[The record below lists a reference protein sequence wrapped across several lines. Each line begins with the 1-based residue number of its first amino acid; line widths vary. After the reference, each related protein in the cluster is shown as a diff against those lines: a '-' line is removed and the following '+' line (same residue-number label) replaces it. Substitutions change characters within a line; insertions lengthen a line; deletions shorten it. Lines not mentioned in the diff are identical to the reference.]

1 VVAYP
6 VTALSEPNLVIASI
20 LVIFP
25 SDPREL
31 SSSFVPELLDEL
43 SAFFFSLPAD
53 IFHANTSRTVGQYRR
68 YIADVWPVLSVV
80 SSVWLQRASINQ
92 TPAKKRVS
100 LSTCDMATLRNFGI
114 KIPSDPREATEIT
127 NGIIELLR
135 QILNVRI
142 CIQF

>member
-1 VVAYP
+1 MTHP
-6 VTALSEPNLVIASI
+6 VTALSEPNLII
-20 LVIFP
+20 LNILAIFP

-31 SSSFVPELLDEL
+31 SSSFVPKLLEEL

-68 YIADVWPVLSVV
+68 YVTDVWPVLSIM
-80 SSVWLQRASINQ
+80 SSICRQGVNIHQTSAKMQAS
-92 TPAKKRVS
+92 
-100 LSTCDMATLRNFGI
+100 LLTCDMSTLRNFGV
-114 KIPSDPREATEIT
+114 KIPSDPKEATEIT

-142 CIQF
+142 FI